1 MQTYT
6 NRYKYRTQ
14 VKQQTSLKSNIMLGV
29 GILLFAIVA
38 NIIVEL
44 PLYQQLIVALS

>member
-14 VKQQTSLKSNIMLGV
+14 VKKQTSINSNIMLGV

-44 PLYQQLIVALS
+44 PLYQHIIVALS